1 MTMSSTMA
9 ISVVAMVMMMAPAVT
24 ANAQFATEIEGAD
37 RAIEV
42 GGSSGTA
49 AQPRWQGGTCMHMV
63 GWPASAPTSLTV
75 TRIHANVQTSSPT
88 FNGECNTSMLAY
100 IQLVHVP
107 KTGGSTLQCTL
118 SWAGLPPAGCEE
130 LALKGAVV
138 RGRTTHAHRT
148 YWELLRE
155 HGCEAD
161 VETSSTRCAVTKPML
176 AVDDPY
182 PPDVSRPW
190 GTLVTRPLG
199 RYVSAFYASLASPGK
214 PEKHCGFLGCV
225 PNSKFYKRFA
235 SKSIAVGEGI
245 FDLHHACRRC
255 PRFNPDPDLDPDPN
269 STGNSKVDIVQNLSN
284 HPDKNTIPP
293 SHSLSTVRFTLPR
306 LTQTL

>member
-1 MTMSSTMA
+1 MA
-9 ISVVAMVMMMAPAVT
+9 ISVSAVAMIMATAMTMAPTVT
-24 ANAQFATEIEGAD
+24 ANAQLETGIEAANG

-42 GGSSGTA
+42 GWVGTV
-49 AQPRWQGGTCMHMV
+49 MV
-63 GWPASAPTSLTV
+63 GGAPRGRDRPHHLTA
-75 TRIHANVQTSSPT
+75 TQPTAHNGQTASPT

-118 SWAGLPPAGCEE
+118 SWAGLPPTGCDE

-161 VETSSTRCAVTKPML
+161 DETSSTRCAVTKPML
-176 AVDDPY
+176 ASDDPY

-199 RYVSAFYASLASPGK
+199 RYVSAFYASLSSTGK

-225 PNSKFYKRFA
+225 PNSDFYKRF
-235 SKSIAVGEGI
+235 SDNSIAVGEGT
-245 FDLHHACRRC
+245 FDHHHLHHACGCC
-255 PRFNPDPDLDPDPN
+255 PL
-269 STGNSKVDIVQNLSN
+269 
-284 HPDKNTIPP
+284 
-293 SHSLSTVRFTLPR
+293 TLPHSR
-306 LTQTL
+306 SNPHSQPYL